1 MKRLLILVCLPILT
15 ACAQKADEV
24 DNSIP
29 KAKDKKSY
37 WYGGEAEISSY
48 ELKQARYGEIH
59 EGKSVLVFVT
69 EPFSPSRN
77 TKADNNYPDNVSVMK
92 LNNTRKFN
100 TGIYPY
106 SIMTSTFVPFENPTS
121 SIKISNSSQEWCGH
135 TFMDLKK
142 DSGNFNINVDSYFE
156 GESKENIQLATNGY
170 LEDDV
175 WTMIRLNPKG
185 LPIGDFNMLPS
196 FTALR
201 LLHLPTTYETC
212 TGELVEDKE
221 TSTYTVTYPK
231 LQRSLSITFQNK
243 LPYVIES
250 WEETNYSGWGAK
262 RKQLTTTGKRIKTIK
277 SAYWQKNSTSDSNLR
292 KELGL
297 D

>member
-1 MKRLLILVCLPILT
+1 MRISFLFLSLSMLT
-15 ACAQKADEV
+15 ACAQKSVE
-24 DNSIP
+24 IETP

-37 WYGGEAEISSY
+37 WYAGEAEITSY

-59 EGKSVLVFVT
+59 EGKSVLIFVT
-69 EPFSPSRN
+69 EPFSPSKN
-77 TKADNNYPDNVSVMK
+77 TKSDGNYPDNVSVLK

-106 SIMTSTFVPFENPTS
+106 SIMTSTFVPFENPVS
-121 SIKISNSSQEWCGH
+121 AIKISSSSQEWCGH

-142 DSGNFNINVDSYFE
+142 DSSSFDVNVDSYFE
-156 GESKENIQLATNGY
+156 GESRENIQLPLNGY
-170 LEDDV
+170 LEDDI
-175 WTMIRLNPKG
+175 WSKIRLNPKG
-185 LPIGDFNMLPS
+185 LPIGEFNMLPS

-201 LLHLPTTYETC
+201 LLHLPTKYETC

-221 TSTYTVTYPK
+221 TSTYTVTYPS

-243 LPYVIES
+243 LPYIIES
-250 WEETNYSGWGAK
+250 WEETNYSGWGTK

-277 SAYWQKNSTSDSNLR
+277 SDYWNKHDNSDSGLR